1 MKSKKTLNHIQTEF
15 TEGREHCG
23 PFMAR
28 ELPWKGWDLS
38 KTLND
43 AEISKEG
50 EISSMRKSM

>member
-1 MKSKKTLNHIQTEF
+1 MKIKKTLNHILTEF
-15 TEGREHCG
+15 TDGREHCG

-28 ELPWKGWDLS
+28 ELPCKGWDLS

-50 EISSMRKSM
+50 EISITRKSR

>member
-1 MKSKKTLNHIQTEF
+1 MNTKKTLNHIQTEF
-15 TEGREHCG
+15 KVGREHRG

-28 ELPWKGWDLS
+28 ELLERVGLS

-50 EISSMRKSM
+50 DISSMRKSI

>member
-1 MKSKKTLNHIQTEF
+1 MKIKKTLNHIQTEF

-23 PFMAR
+23 PFVAR
-28 ELPWKGWDLS
+28 ELPCKGWHLS